1 MAGRQSDREGDC
13 TRFREIRPKETLMRR
28 FAGALAL
35 LGLMSLFAI
44 GCGKKTSSEP
54 AANSREVTEFNAAVQ
69 DGDAD
74 IVRRLLQ
81 AKPYLAN
88 AKNESGQTPLTVAKQ
103 KGLEDVANVI
113 QKAGGHE

>member
-1 MAGRQSDREGDC
+1 
-13 TRFREIRPKETLMRR
+13 MRR
-28 FAGALAL
+28 IAAMLSLLVIAAVPLA
-35 LGLMSLFAI
+35 
-44 GCGKKTSSEP
+44 CGHKQASESP
-54 AANSREVTEFNAAVQ
+54 SPNSREVTEFHAAVQ

-88 AKNESGQTPLTVAKQ
+88 AKNSAGQSPLAAAKAKGNEEVA
-103 KGLEDVANVI
+103 DVI

>member
-1 MAGRQSDREGDC
+1 M
-13 TRFREIRPKETLMRR
+13 IRAARKETPMRR
-28 FAGALAL
+28 IAGLLAL
-35 LGLMSLFAI
+35 LLVIVAPA
-44 GCGKKTSSEP
+44 GCGRKQ
-54 AANSREVTEFNAAVQ
+54 AAESPSPNSREVTEFHAAVQ

-88 AKNESGQTPLTVAKQ
+88 AKNATGQTPLAAAKAKGNEEVA
-103 KGLEDVANVI
+103 DVI

>member
-1 MAGRQSDREGDC
+1 MIGTAR
-13 TRFREIRPKETLMRR
+13 KETLMRR
-28 FAGALAL
+28 VAAL
-35 LGLMSLFAI
+35 LSLLVI
-44 GCGKKTSSEP
+44 VVVPVGCGHKQASESATP
-54 AANSREVTEFNAAVQ
+54 DSREVTEFHAAVQ

-88 AKNESGQTPLTVAKQ
+88 AKNAAGQTPLAAAKA
-103 KGLEDVANVI
+103 KGADDVAEVI